1 MSSSRQSRLGT
12 ELNDGTLGL
21 VGLAILLVGAV
32 VWSANSVNVQRT
44 DFVLSYLGAHMV
56 HAGMGRQLY
65 DLEKQVQLRDSMF
78 RGASPI
84 YFEHPPFEALALAP
98 LASLPFRTAY
108 LIWGLFNVV
117 VVLTVMVWLRQYL
130 PWPSEDLGYVS
141 LWLLFAP
148 IVVAIYQGQ
157 SSVSVLGAFAAA
169 FILLKNDNPLAAGA
183 ALGIGLLKFQFA
195 VPMAIVFVLR
205 RQWRFVGGFAISAAV
220 LSMLSWIAVGRSG
233 LIEYARLLTR
243 VGSNP
248 HNVSL
253 GSAVDMPT
261 LQGLAYALGGKHLGS
276 AGLSAMVALLSI
288 AVLGWVSLQWQ
299 RSRDFDLMF
308 AAAVAASLL
317 SGSHMF
323 TQDFSPLMIGL
334 LAVGAV
340 LGKVGSAARVPLAFT
355 LIVFWTFPLY
365 FLFVKWHCLYLLAI
379 ALMAFMWACVRG
391 AQEGTNQSPF
401 VAQTVTAQ

>member
-1 MSSSRQSRLGT
+1 MS
-12 ELNDGTLGL
+12 
-21 VGLAILLVGAV
+21 
-32 VWSANSVNVQRT
+32 
-44 DFVLSYLGAHMV
+44 
-56 HAGMGRQLY
+56 
-65 DLEKQVQLRDSMF
+65 KLRS
-78 RGASPI
+78 
-84 YFEHPPFEALALAP
+84 
-98 LASLPFRTAY
+98 
-108 LIWGLFNVV
+108 
-117 VVLTVMVWLRQYL
+117 
-130 PWPSEDLGYVS
+130 
-141 LWLLFAP
+141 
-148 IVVAIYQGQ
+148 
-157 SSVSVLGAFAAA
+157 
-169 FILLKNDNPLAAGA
+169 A
-183 ALGIGLLKFQFA
+183 ALGIALLKFQFA
-195 VPMAIVFVLR
+195 VPMAMVFVLR
-205 RQWRFVGGFAISAAV
+205 RQWRFMGGFAMSAAV
-220 LSMLSWIAVGRSG
+220 LGMLSWIAVGWSG